1 MNMLGA
7 SGGFP
12 ARGAGPTGP
21 GPGGFNTGV
30 NVGGRPLLAPP
41 QSQAPTGTGLTASL
55 PAGLSFPP
63 GTRLQGE
70 VTGKEKG
77 QFLLRFGEHT
87 LRAQAQVPL
96 EVGQKLLVQ
105 VQGEKSGQLHLTIVP
120 KPAQQMSHTDL
131 SEALMH
137 DHMPPSDEN
146 LSLAHSMV
154 EHSVPVTRENLTFLK
169 SVLAQVSQHAE
180 QSGSPNQAS
189 TPNKVGATFFL
200 QSNNIPVTP
209 QNVLTLATF
218 LTTNPQ
224 VGCQLM
230 TLQTEFRKMT
240 ESPSARSTRTMELL
254 SEVPGLLGE
263 VVIDPNRQASQKKT
277 AKRLK
282 DLARDMGIEA
292 RLGPGGGAEEEDW
305 TLAMA
310 LRHIRQGLAKDPE
323 AAHLSRA
330 LSMIQ
335 ELEENLQAHTLINQA
350 RTHELYGYFY
360 LQVPL
365 PLVAGD
371 TAEVWIRY
379 RQEEDGSR
387 TVDSQD
393 AKLEFL
399 VCTEHLGE
407 LTFVVEL
414 FGGSAMVDVGTP
426 SEEVRS
432 FVQRFLPVLAE
443 RVQALGWGVTQI
455 GATYRPFTGRR
466 QVVERQDFEQME
478 RLSVEA

>member
-1 MNMLGA
+1 
-7 SGGFP
+7 
-12 ARGAGPTGP
+12 
-21 GPGGFNTGV
+21 
-30 NVGGRPLLAPP
+30 
-41 QSQAPTGTGLTASL
+41 
-55 PAGLSFPP
+55 
-63 GTRLQGE
+63 
-70 VTGKEKG
+70 
-77 QFLLRFGEHT
+77 
-87 LRAQAQVPL
+87 
-96 EVGQKLLVQ
+96 
-105 VQGEKSGQLHLTIVP
+105 
-120 KPAQQMSHTDL
+120 
-131 SEALMH
+131 
-137 DHMPPSDEN
+137 
-146 LSLAHSMV
+146 
-154 EHSVPVTRENLTFLK
+154 
-169 SVLAQVSQHAE
+169 
-180 QSGSPNQAS
+180 
-189 TPNKVGATFFL
+189 
-200 QSNNIPVTP
+200 
-209 QNVLTLATF
+209 
-218 LTTNPQ
+218 
-224 VGCQLM
+224 
-230 TLQTEFRKMT
+230 
-240 ESPSARSTRTMELL
+240 MELL